1 VLIKLGAYG
10 FIRWTLPILPQAS
23 VYFTPL
29 VFTLGAIAIIYASL
43 TTIRQIDLKRI
54 IAYSSVAHMGVVVL
68 AIFSLTVSGVEG
80 SIFLQLAH
88 GVVSSAL
95 FITVTLI
102 YERHHTRIV
111 KYYRGVAITMP
122 IYAIFF
128 LVFTLA
134 NIAVPLSCNFVGE
147 FLSLIAVYQVNTTIC
162 FLACA
167 GVILSAAYAL
177 FLYNRVCFGSVSK
190 YIEGSTANRDVT
202 RREFFVLLPLGLL
215 TVLLGVYPDFILEP
229 MHLSVVNLF
238 NN

>member
-1 VLIKLGAYG
+1 MV
-10 FIRWTLPILPQAS
+10 PSAS
-23 VYFTPL
+23 VYFAPL
-29 VFTLGAIAIIYASL
+29 VFTLGVIAIIYASL

-68 AIFSLTVSGVEG
+68 AIFTFTVSGVEG

-102 YERHHTRIV
+102 YDRHHTRVV
-111 KYYRGVAITMP
+111 KYYRGMAITMP

-147 FLSLIAVYQVNTTIC
+147 FMSLLAVYQISPVIC
-162 FLACA
+162 LLACA
-167 GVILSAAYAL
+167 GVILSAGYAL

-190 YIEGSTANRDVT
+190 YVEGSSENRDTT
-202 RREFFVLLPLGLL
+202 RREFFVLLPLAVL
-215 TVLLGVYPDFILEP
+215 TLILGVYPDFILEP
-229 MHLSVVNLF
+229 MHLSVVGMLNS
-238 NN
+238 

>member
-1 VLIKLGAYG
+1 ML
-10 FIRWTLPILPQAS
+10 
-23 VYFTPL
+23 
-29 VFTLGAIAIIYASL
+29 AIIYASL

-68 AIFSLTVSGVEG
+68 AIFTFTVTGVEG

-102 YERHHTRIV
+102 YDRHHTRIV
-111 KYYRGVAITMP
+111 KYYRGMAITMP
-122 IYAIFF
+122 LYAIFF

-147 FLSLIAVYQVNTTIC
+147 FLSLIAVYQINTTIC
-162 FLACA
+162 LLACA
-167 GVILSAAYAL
+167 GIILSAAYAL
-177 FLYNRVCFGSVSK
+177 FLYNRVCFGGVSK
-190 YIEGSTANRDVT
+190 YIEGSLENRDLT

-215 TVLLGVYPDFILEP
+215 TVLLGVYPEFILEP

-238 NN
+238 NS